1 MMDGLKVLFVAAEAS
16 GLIKVGGLGDVAG
29 ELPAR
34 LADMGAEVRMAIPCY
49 QDMQAPV
56 RYLTDFPVPMGY
68 KTETCIVREAEGT
81 RLQTYL
87 IDSYRYF
94 GRPGVYGHYDDS
106 ERFTFFCLALFELLK
121 RMDFIPDIIHLND
134 WHTAPLAMLL
144 RERSAECPKLCGTAV
159 LYTIHN
165 LEYQGICGKDIF
177 YMCGVGDSVFTSE
190 KVEYYGCFNP
200 MKAGLAYADALS
212 SVSQT
217 YCKEMTTESKGFGL
231 EGMVA
236 KRFDALRGILNG
248 IDTIAWN
255 PETDPEIYRNY
266 SADTLIDKHEN
277 RLRLQ
282 EELGLVMG
290 ENPLCG
296 VVTRLTLQKG
306 TGLLID
312 SAESILRQG
321 GQIVVLGSGE
331 GEYEQAL
338 RKLSK
343 KYAGRFAAVIGF
355 DARLARRIY
364 AASDIFIMPSR
375 IEPCGIAQLIA
386 MRYGAVPFVHHTGG
400 LADTVVDEI
409 TFNGSGTGFSFPDF
423 SLQFFIV
430 ALKKV
435 FLMYRKDP
443 KGWEALVK
451 RCMKRDSS
459 WDQPALSYLK
469 LYEEVVEVKRVAV
482 QEGRKEYSHEQEP
495 ICGE

>member
-16 GLIKVGGLGDVAG
+16 GLIKVGGLGDFAG

-34 LADMGAEVRMAIPCY
+34 LMDMGAEVRMAIPCY
-49 QDMQAPV
+49 QDIHVPG
-56 RYLTDFPVPMGY
+56 RYLTDYPVPMGY

-87 IDSYRYF
+87 IDSYRFF

-134 WHTAPLAMLL
+134 WHTAPLAMLI
-144 RERSAECPKLCGTAV
+144 RERSAECPRLHNTAV

-165 LEYQGICGKDIF
+165 LEYQGICGKEIF
-177 YMCGVGDSVFTSE
+177 YMCGVRDSAFTSE
-190 KVEYYGCFNP
+190 KVEYYGLFNP
-200 MKAGLAYADALS
+200 MKAGLVYADVLS
-212 SVSQT
+212 SVSPA
-217 YCKEMTTESKGFGL
+217 YCREMTTESRGFGL
-231 EGMVA
+231 QGVVA

-248 IDTIAWN
+248 IDTAAWN

-266 SADTLIDKHEN
+266 SVDTLTDKHEN
-277 RLRLQ
+277 RFRLQ
-282 EELGLVMG
+282 EELGLVAG
-290 ENPLCG
+290 ESPLCG
-296 VVTRLTLQKG
+296 VVMRLTYQKG
-306 TGLLID
+306 AGLLID

-321 GQIVVLGSGE
+321 GQLVVLGSGE
-331 GEYEQAL
+331 GGYEHAL
-338 RKLSK
+338 MELSR

-364 AASDIFIMPSR
+364 AAADIFLMPSR

-409 TFNGSGTGFSFPDF
+409 SCKGSGTGFTFLDF
-423 SLQFFIV
+423 SLQSFIV

-435 FLMYRKDP
+435 LSMYRRDP

-459 WDQPALSYLK
+459 WDESALLYLK
-469 LYEEVVEVKRVAV
+469 LYEEAVKERRTAIR
-482 QEGRKEYSHEQEP
+482 EEQRN
-495 ICGE
+495 